1 MFGKQWWD
9 SAVTI
14 GDRSVPTLWDCFADF
29 LFYTSLIGFMFR
41 NIECTFSPH
50 FNTTYTVTS
59 YVIVCTQSLQFHG
72 RKSKSSSAHV
82 TCDKTWYYNTG
93 VPTFSLRIVVPSKS
107 LNVYDFGK
115 KLYTFQLIKAPLVR
129 KAEPC
134 TFSFPN
140 RTHSGTLTVIKI
152 EEVYFTRCSVWSSGY
167 LLPPVWGWWVDKGVV
182 CGVHLLDLLKGG
194 WPCHPQAQVG
204 QFGIDQVIPYN
215 TDP

>member
-1 MFGKQWWD
+1 MQQIIYIYEIVVIPMFGKQWWD

-93 VPTFSLRIVVPSKS
+93 VPTFSLRTVVPSKS
-107 LNVYDFGK
+107 LNVYDFGMK
-115 KLYTFQLIKAPLVR
+115 MYISQPIIALLGR
-129 KAEPC
+129 KAELPLAERC
-134 TFSFPN
+134 TFSSQN
-140 RTHSGTLTVIKI
+140 RTRSGTLTV
-152 EEVYFTRCSVWSSGY
+152 
-167 LLPPVWGWWVDKGVV
+167 
-182 CGVHLLDLLKGG
+182 
-194 WPCHPQAQVG
+194 CHRRG
-204 QFGIDQVIPYN
+204 K
-215 TDP
+215 